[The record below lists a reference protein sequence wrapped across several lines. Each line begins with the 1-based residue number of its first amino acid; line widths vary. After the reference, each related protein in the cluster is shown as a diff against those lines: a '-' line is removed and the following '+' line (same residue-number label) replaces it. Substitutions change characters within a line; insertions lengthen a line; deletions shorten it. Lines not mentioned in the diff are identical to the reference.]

1 MDLAGVSKVMLKLF
15 LVFLFPSF
23 CFAYPELL
31 LKNCASCH
39 SEASGSGILTLEGK
53 DYAANSSDK
62 KSVNYFEIIPPAW
75 LLLGAKADL
84 KQTFTET
91 PYEKTGSFKATRIEA
106 QLGLSHVIDTY
117 LNVSVQ
123 GSINRVEPASKS
135 DSISDYVYSPYR
147 FIEFTYSDSNEESL
161 VAKHGF
167 YRNEWQNDLSLSET
181 SFEQSEVVYSHSKHQ
196 LSLGYITKTK
206 TYNTSTSMDDGF
218 INYKFFEINRYGV
231 TLGHQWHDQFQL
243 SSIGL
248 VAKKS
253 DTLTFKALLAQT
265 TTAGIKGLQ
274 ARLMPVYQLN
284 SYLKFY
290 GLAEYQ
296 NTNIKISQPRTI
308 IYGLG
313 SDYLWFTQGLVS
325 LVYLQTDNS
334 ALVNNPTQ
342 KLELTFH
349 LYM

>member
-1 MDLAGVSKVMLKLF
+1 MLKLF
-15 LVFLFPSF
+15 LVFLFPNL
-23 CFAYPELL
+23 CLAYPELL
-31 LKNCASCH
+31 SRSCTSCH
-39 SEASGSGILTLEGK
+39 SETSGSGILTSPGK
-53 DYAANSSDK
+53 DFALNSAHQ
-62 KSVNYFEIIPPAW
+62 KSVNYFEIDSPDW

-91 PYEKTGSFKATRIEA
+91 PYEKAGSFKATRVEA
-106 QLGLSHVIDTY
+106 QLGLSHAIDTY
-117 LNVSVQ
+117 LNVSAQ
-123 GSINRVEPASKS
+123 GSVNRVEPTLKS

-147 FIEFTYSDSNEESL
+147 FIEFSYSDNSEESL
-161 VAKHGF
+161 AAKHGL
-167 YRNEWQNDLSLSET
+167 YRNEWQNDLALFET
-181 SFEQSEVVYSHSKHQ
+181 SFEQSEIIYSHSKHQ

-218 INYKFFEINRYGV
+218 INYKFFEINRYSI

-243 SSIGL
+243 SSLGL

-253 DTLTFKALLAQT
+253 EGLTFKALLAQT
-265 TTAGIKGLQ
+265 TASGIKGLQ
-274 ARLMPVYQLN
+274 ARIMPIYQLN
-284 SYLKFY
+284 SFLKLY
-290 GLAEYQ
+290 ALAEYQ
-296 NTNIKISQPRTI
+296 NSNIKISQPRTI

-313 SDYLWFTQGLVS
+313 SDYLWFAQGLLS